1 MSLRRSFDTRTKVF
15 AAVALLMVAVYTV
28 VMQGHLEV
36 PGGPP
41 PSWAMAIDL
50 LLVLPVAWVLLKP
63 REWRK
68 RWPAA
73 LAIAGAGVLLGR
85 WLAPEGDAF
94 WSALVDLRWLALGL
108 VVAVVVAPLL
118 WRLVGV
124 FRHVWRAADINA
136 EAASRQAVRR
146 ALGDDAFGRWMQVE
160 ARMWIYALMRR
171 PAAKPFAGTQHF
183 SVYRQHSNASNQQAF
198 VIVMAAEIPI
208 LHLLLHLG
216 FGATVAW
223 VVTAISIY
231 GWLFMWAEYR
241 ATVWRPVSIDTD
253 SLHLRY
259 GLLIDV
265 TLPLA
270 AVLDAQPIDRKSPL
284 PREKTQLCL
293 EGMGRANVRL
303 RLRPGTRVQL
313 PWGERALDD
322 IALGID
328 DPRRFMQALNSADVK
343 V

>member
-1 MSLRRSFDTRTKVF
+1 MSLRRSLGTRAKVF

-28 VMQGHLEV
+28 VMPGHLEV

-50 LLVLPVAWVLLKP
+50 LLVLPIAWVLLKP
-63 REWRK
+63 SEWRK

-85 WLAPEGDAF
+85 WLAPEGDAL
-94 WSALVDLRWLALGL
+94 WSALGDLRWLALGL
-108 VVAVVVAPLL
+108 VLAAELWLL
-118 WRLVGV
+118 SGIV
-124 FRHVWRAADINA
+124 RHVWRTSGDINA
-136 EAASRQAVRR
+136 EAASGMALRR
-146 ALGDDAFGRWMQVE
+146 VFGEGTAGRWAQVE

-171 PAAKPFAGTQHF
+171 PAVKPFAGTQHF
-183 SVYRQHSNASNQQAF
+183 NVHRQHSNASNQQAF

-241 ATVWRPVSIDTD
+241 ATVWRPVSIEPE

-270 AVLDAQPIDRKSPL
+270 AVLDAQPIERKSPL
-284 PREKTQLCL
+284 PRAKTQLRL
-293 EGMGRANVRL
+293 EGMGRANLRL

-313 PWGERALDD
+313 PWGERELDD

-328 DPRRFMQALNSADVK
+328 DPQRFMQALSSAGVGG
-343 V
+343 